1 MSDIEEL
8 LKRADAASKELP
20 GGPTDDGW
28 EIYEHYVQDLV
39 RDLAAALRERLT
51 VWGDPE
57 WREINLIRER
67 DELRADYREL
77 QDENAMI
84 QEESAERKRER
95 DRLREENSRLRVSS
109 KFAQKLDIIDQLRAE
124 LTRVEE
130 ENRRLSYEADT
141 ATSCLNGMLR

>member
-1 MSDIEEL
+1 MSNIEEL
-8 LKRADAASKELP
+8 LKLASQPAATSLE
-20 GGPTDDGW
+20 
-28 EIYEHYVQDLV
+28 
-39 RDLAAALRERLT
+39 RDLAAALGERLT

-67 DELRADYREL
+67 DQLRADYREL

-95 DRLREENSRLRVSS
+95 DLLREENGRLRASS
-109 KFAQKLDIIDQLRAE
+109 KFAEKLDIIDQLRAE